1 MAISIAGEMKVSSN
15 ERTSRGAKSTF
26 RRLAPPLAFVCGLCL
41 LVVFCYE
48 SGYTGLPPTEKRY
61 TAAKASIENLKTD
74 SRKSAMR
81 DSWEKLAKE
90 FQSIY
95 DADPSWPNRPAALFR
110 AGESLEELTRRSCSK
125 SDAKKAI
132 ACYENLA
139 LRHASSRLADD
150 ALFRAASLRAAW
162 LKDEKGA
169 LALLKRLKSQYPR
182 GDMLPQAIALERVL
196 IESANGKTS
205 ASDLRKAAGNPAEI
219 KDDAP
224 AELSKISRNN
234 FSGDL
239 PLRYKS
245 AKSRMESLRA
255 DNARSCWRQPWEEL
269 REEFLRIHKSGKN
282 RLAPQA
288 LFQAAVCQH
297 ALAQCSR
304 LDADRKKAL
313 EMYLAVP
320 KQFPRHSLADD
331 ALLAAARVQRDL
343 PVGKQK
349 SLNLLARLIREYPS
363 GDMVGD
369 ARRLRSLIEG
379 ENYQAA
385 ASKAAAN
392 AASAKAKRERV
403 PELQVLSWDSPNKNS
418 VQIILEMSAPVKYTA
433 KLREKTGKSP
443 ARLLLSLENAAIVND
458 VRKGV
463 SVQGSLLK
471 AVRVDSSKAS
481 PTLQFDFSDARRF
494 DVRAEQ
500 NPHRIILSVAAGN
513 AKLPKSSSESLTVE
527 KAGSASTASA
537 QKAAPIRQ
545 VNDLAAQLGLTVQR
559 VFIDAGHGGKDPG
572 TNHNQILERAIT
584 LDIAKAVGRLLA
596 ANGLEVVYSRAG
608 DQTVK
613 LSDRARLANRAGA
626 DLFVSIHVNAHEN
639 PKISGF
645 ETYYLDLASTPQAAR
660 VAALE
665 NGASD
670 KRLGD
675 MQKLVADVML
685 NARAGE
691 SRRLA
696 SDIQR
701 ASMFRLKKRE
711 YATRDNGVKSAPFH
725 VLCGTRMPAALVEVG
740 YCTNSI
746 EARNLALPQYRH
758 ALAEGLAEGIL
769 AYRDRLL
776 RNRTAGSGLTGK
788 KSGAM

>member
-1 MAISIAGEMKVSSN
+1 MKVSDNARSP
-15 ERTSRGAKSTF
+15 RGDKSVL
-26 RRLAPPLAFVCGLCL
+26 RRMAPPLAFICALSL
-41 LVVFCYE
+41 LVVLCYE

-61 TAAKASIENLKTD
+61 TAAKAGIENLKLD
-74 SRKSAMR
+74 ARKSAQR
-81 DSWEKLAKE
+81 ESWEKLAKE

-110 AGESLEELTRRSCSK
+110 AGESLEELTRRSCSRA
-125 SDAKKAI
+125 DARKAI

-150 ALFRAASLRAAW
+150 ALFRAANLRAAW
-162 LKDEKGA
+162 LKDDAGA

-182 GDMLPQAIALERVL
+182 GDMVAQAIALERAL
-196 IESANGKTS
+196 LASANGKTS
-205 ASDLRKAAGNPAEI
+205 SEDLRKAAATPPKI
-219 KDDAP
+219 KDEAP
-224 AELSKISRNN
+224 AELARVSKNS
-234 FSGDL
+234 FAGDL
-239 PLRYKS
+239 PLRYKA
-245 AKSRMESLRA
+245 AKSRAESLRA
-255 DNARSCWRQPWEEL
+255 DNTRSCWRQPWEEL
-269 REEFLRIHKSGKN
+269 REEFLRIYKSGKN

-288 LFQAAVCQH
+288 LFQAAACQH

-313 EMYLAVP
+313 EMYLDVP

-343 PVGKQK
+343 PAGKQK
-349 SLNLLARLIREYPS
+349 ALTILARLTREYPS
-363 GDMVGD
+363 GDMAGD

-385 ASKAAAN
+385 ASREAAKAAG
-392 AASAKAKRERV
+392 AKAKKTV
-403 PELQVLSWDSPNKNS
+403 APELQVLSWDSPNKNC
-418 VQIILEMSAPVKYTA
+418 VQIVLEMSAPVKYTA
-433 KLREKTGKSP
+433 KLEEKKGKQP
-443 ARLLLSLENAAIVND
+443 ARLLLNLENAAVVND

-463 SVQGSLLK
+463 TVQGSLLK
-471 AVRVDSSKAS
+471 AVRVESAKNG
-481 PTLQFDFSDARRF
+481 PTLKFDFRDARKF
-494 DVRAEQ
+494 DVRAEK
-500 NPHRIILSVAAGN
+500 NPPRIILSVAAGN
-513 AKLPKSSSESLTVE
+513 AKLPKTSNDTLAA
-527 KAGSASTASA
+527 KTAKTTE
-537 QKAAPIRQ
+537 KAAPIRQ
-545 VNDLAAQLGLTVQR
+545 VNDLAAQLGLTVRR

-572 TNHNQILERAIT
+572 TNHNNIIERAIT
-584 LDIAKAVGRLLA
+584 LDLARAVGRLLT
-596 ANGLEVVYSRAG
+596 ANGLEVVYSRSG
-608 DQTVK
+608 DNTVK

-639 PKISGF
+639 ANINGF

-665 NGASD
+665 NAGSD
-670 KRLGD
+670 RRVSD

-701 ASMFRLKKRE
+701 AAMFRLKKRE
-711 YATRDNGVKSAPFH
+711 FATRDNGVKSAPFH

-740 YCTNSI
+740 YCTNPT
-746 EARNLALPQYRH
+746 EARNLARPQYRN

-776 RNRTAGSGLTGK
+776 RNRTAATGLTGK